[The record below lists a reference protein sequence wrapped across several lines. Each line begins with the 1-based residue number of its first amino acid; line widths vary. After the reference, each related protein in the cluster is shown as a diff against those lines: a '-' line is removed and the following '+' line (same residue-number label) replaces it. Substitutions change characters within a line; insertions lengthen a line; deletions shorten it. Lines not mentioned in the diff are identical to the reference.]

1 VTRTPRRLGLPR
13 ATAAAI
19 AAALMAA
26 GGLGAITVSHA
37 LGGGA
42 TSVQPAP
49 ATGLE
54 LIHGAPLQRASCVN
68 WLAATP
74 TERSLASRSLAASV
88 GAPTEYGG
96 VRGTAL
102 TRAETYQLLD
112 NGCSSRIARNFLLY
126 EMYIRAAAFHSMWAR
141 P

>member
-1 VTRTPRRLGLPR
+1 MAV
-13 ATAAAI
+13 AI
-19 AAALMAA
+19 AAAMLAT
-26 GGLGAITVSHA
+26 GGLGAITLSHA

-42 TSVQPAP
+42 PSVRPAP

-68 WLAATP
+68 WLAASP
-74 TERSLASRSLAASV
+74 AERSLASRSLAASV

-96 VRGTAL
+96 IRGTAL
-102 TRAETYQLLD
+102 TQAETYQLLD
-112 NGCSSRIARNFLLY
+112 SGCSSGMARNFLLY